1 VTTPPSTL
9 ALVAR
14 ADGVRF
20 RLLELLDEF
29 ERREHRAVRAL
40 RPALVAGAVLL
51 GAGLVTTLVVRARP
65 HPVRRGVG
73 WGAFVGLAAVVTFEA
88 VRARRRGAGS

>member
-1 VTTPPSTL
+1 MTTPPSTL

-14 ADGVRF
+14 VDGVRA
-20 RLLELLDEF
+20 RLLELL

-51 GAGLVTTLVVRARP
+51 GARSW
-65 HPVRRGVG
+65 G
-73 WGAFVGLAAVVTFEA
+73 WP
-88 VRARRRGAGS
+88 RW